1 MKRQYFYVAT
11 AKNRHAVNSLGTPLM
26 TCFLFI
32 IVFCFYSG
40 HCCAQNNATKERL
53 RQQIAEVE
61 AEIER
66 LQSREMQ
73 SKSEKTYCFEKVFY
87 QEIKPMTNEEFE
99 QFCKKEIPN
108 LANNKIEGNYTI
120 ISSCKQTPKGLQANF
135 CIATT
140 PNVINNTPSVN
151 NAAKEKELLKI
162 RNTKKMYQDLIAS
175 LNKELQNNGIEIVD
189 QSANLAVKHIDIDG
203 PTGDVI
209 TGSLSDLKDN
219 MIVQLR
225 DKYNLDEMNIKNENA
240 QLVDDMANQAEK
252 ILSFIPGGS
261 KITSHYLWRIF
272 KSTPELGKM
281 IGHAGAMIHIYF
293 QIDEFQKKLQQLENE
308 EKRLLY
314 MK

>member
-1 MKRQYFYVAT
+1 ME
-11 AKNRHAVNSLGTPLM
+11 KNTYKFMFSLFLMFCLFGQNS
-26 TCFLFI
+26 
-32 IVFCFYSG
+32 S
-40 HCCAQNNATKERL
+40 AQSNATKERL
-53 RQQIAEVE
+53 LKEIAETE

-66 LQSREMQ
+66 LQNKK
-73 SKSEKTYCFEKVFY
+73 SKNNSENQYCFEKVVY
-87 QEIKPMTNEEFE
+87 KQLNPMSNEEFE
-99 QFCKKEIPN
+99 AFCKKEMPN
-108 LANNKIEGNYTI
+108 LTNQKIEGNYSI
-120 ISSCKQTPKGLQANF
+120 ISSCKQTPNGLQANF

-140 PNVINNTPSVN
+140 PDVVNKTSSVN
-151 NAAKEKELLKI
+151 NDAKEKELLKI

-203 PTGDVI
+203 PTGEVI

-225 DKYNLDEMNIKNENA
+225 NKYNLDEMNIKNENA

-252 ILSFIPGGS
+252 LLSLIPGGS

-293 QIDEFQKKLQQLENE
+293 RIDEFKKKLQQLEDE
-308 EKRLLY
+308 ERRLLNSN
-314 MK
+314 